1 MNAEPEA
8 LKTSWTLVARLKN
21 LDDHERWQEF
31 YDLYR
36 GLILGVARK
45 AGLREAEAQEV
56 LQETMSSVSKNIGAF
71 EADAARGS
79 FHAWLLTMARWRILD
94 QFKKRLP
101 ASTSNQRAAEATDRT
116 PTVERIPDPQGA
128 DLEKICDEEWNRQL
142 LDQAFAELQTS
153 IKAEHYQIFHLLTLQ
168 QKPAKEVSR
177 MLGKNIAQIYLIKH
191 RVGKELQGILTKLKR
206 RLG

>member
-1 MNAEPEA
+1 VNAEPEA

-21 LDDHERWQEF
+21 LDDQQRWQEF

-45 AGLREAEAQEV
+45 AGLQDAEAQEV

-94 QFKKRLP
+94 QFRKRLP
-101 ASTSNQRAAEATDRT
+101 VGAASHRADEATDRT
-116 PTVERIPDPQGA
+116 PTVERVPDTQGA
-128 DLEKICDEEWNRQL
+128 DLEKLCDEEWNRQL
-142 LDQAFAELQTS
+142 LDQALVELQSS
-153 IKAEHYQIFHLLTLQ
+153 IKAEQYQIFHLLTLQ

-177 MLGKNIAQIYLIKH
+177 MLGKNVAQVYLIKH
-191 RVGKELQGILTKLKR
+191 RAGKELQGILAKLKK